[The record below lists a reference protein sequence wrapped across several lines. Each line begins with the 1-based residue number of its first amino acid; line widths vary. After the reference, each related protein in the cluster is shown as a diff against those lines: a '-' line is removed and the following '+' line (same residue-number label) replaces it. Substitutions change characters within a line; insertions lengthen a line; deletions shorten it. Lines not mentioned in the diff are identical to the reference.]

1 MNRTRALSN
10 ERNLA
15 VVGLVLTA
23 IGMLLEIGSGS
34 QLYPT
39 LTGPIVLLATAAI
52 VALRHARWTGYVGLL
67 VPLVLGI
74 GLVVSTVMSPS
85 FLEQLADLGNVG
97 ILAGSIAHVIGL
109 AGAVAGG
116 FGMILANHRAAD
128 VSREEHEVNAP
139 GT

>member
-85 FLEQLADLGNVG
+85 FLEQADLGNVG